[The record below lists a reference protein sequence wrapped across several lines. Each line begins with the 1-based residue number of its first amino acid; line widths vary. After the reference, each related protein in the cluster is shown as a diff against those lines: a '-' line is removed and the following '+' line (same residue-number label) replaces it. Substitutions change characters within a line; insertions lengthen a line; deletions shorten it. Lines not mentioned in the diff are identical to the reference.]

1 LYISKIL
8 TYIGGILP
16 LEWVEGGPACLAKFL
31 RAAANDLPP
40 GDGGGGACPI
50 RFGINVR
57 FEPELV
63 GWGLTKPKKK
73 LFILLFFLIY
83 KNIYSIIL

>member
-1 LYISKIL
+1 M
-8 TYIGGILP
+8 
-16 LEWVEGGPACLAKFL
+16 EWVEGGPACLAKFL
-31 RAAANDLPP
+31 RAAAKDLPP

-50 RFGINVR
+50 RFGIKVR

-73 LFILLFFLIY
+73 Y
-83 KNIYSIIL
+83 